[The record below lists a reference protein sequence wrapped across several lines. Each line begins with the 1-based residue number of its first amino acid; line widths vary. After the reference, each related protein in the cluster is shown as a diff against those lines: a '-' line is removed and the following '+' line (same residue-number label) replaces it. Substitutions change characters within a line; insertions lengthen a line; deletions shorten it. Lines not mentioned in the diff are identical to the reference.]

1 MLGKRNLGQD
11 NLGPS
16 DDPDNDVGD
25 LTEAFDAERLKGEK
39 PPIPASEAAFT
50 SAQIKTLPH
59 LATANLFEERLHERR
74 LRGDRRPADRLQVL
88 RRLQE
93 RQADRPVP
101 GRRQSA
107 ADPVARH
114 ADLGH
119 LDALTQRGSRAP
131 ARGPDNP
138 RGRRPAASVL
148 SFDRKPRAKDHRC
161 FAGLSELSFSPPC
174 LALACARR
182 RAQTLAS
189 IKASHHLD
197 CGTVQSVDDWNGE
210 DIHGD
215 LSALGGEICRAVA
228 VAILG
233 GSKGSRVQ
241 AFPAEPE
248 ALAALKA
255 GKIQLAVGISPSA
268 TVATQFGVGFG
279 PPVFYNSATHPGCQS
294 RAASSTSRACAI
306 RVICAL
312 DMSPPER
319 TLRDELTARNIS
331 YALQAHSEQGELDA
345 AVAVRRCVG
354 TGMESRLAQSRANF
368 HARTSDFVFLPERL
382 ALAPVVP
389 AYPDKDRAFGLI
401 VDWTVSALIE
411 AEALGITKDN
421 VAEAAQPRG
430 HAGRSASRPR
440 LRHRAGAWPGA
451 RLGRE
456 GHRGHRQLRG
466 DFRANDGQALSA

>member
-1 MLGKRNLGQD
+1 MFRWLVQALV
-11 NLGPS
+11 P
-16 DDPDNDVGD
+16 
-25 LTEAFDAERLKGEK
+25 T
-39 PPIPASEAAFT
+39 
-50 SAQIKTLPH
+50 TL
-59 LATANLFEERLHERR
+59 
-74 LRGDRRPADRLQVL
+74 
-88 RRLQE
+88 
-93 RQADRPVP
+93 
-101 GRRQSA
+101 
-107 ADPVARH
+107 
-114 ADLGH
+114 
-119 LDALTQRGSRAP
+119 
-131 ARGPDNP
+131 
-138 RGRRPAASVL
+138 
-148 SFDRKPRAKDHRC
+148 
-161 FAGLSELSFSPPC
+161 
-174 LALACARR
+174 LALAPQVS
-182 RAQTLAS
+182 AQTLAS
-189 IKASHHLD
+189 IKASRHLD

-210 DIHGD
+210 DVHGD

-233 GSKGSRVQ
+233 GSEGLSVQ

-268 TVATQFGVGFG
+268 TAATQFGVGFG
-279 PPVFYNSATHPGCQS
+279 PPVFYDSQRILVAKQS
-294 RAASSTSRACAI
+294 GIVDLAGLRDQ
-306 RVICAL
+306 VICAL

-354 TGMESRLAQSRANF
+354 TGMELRLAQSRANF

-421 VAEAAQPRG
+421 VAESDSREDMRADQLLG
-430 HAGRSASRPR
+430 H
-440 LRHRAGAWPGA
+440 
-451 RLGRE
+451 
-456 GHRGHRQLRG
+456 
-466 DFRANDGQALSA
+466 DFATAQALGLTHDWAAKVIAATGNYGEIFERTTGKPYQLDRGLNALWTQGGLMAPMPMR